1 MKKSISFFLLLII
14 QVACSDTNDLPKAEV
29 FQIKE
34 IGELSTTEYVFSK
47 VLRVD
52 DPAEWYKFGD
62 RKILISCKAKVKAGI
77 DLNAIQKGDI
87 VVNGQEISIQLPR
100 PKITSFNMDPNS
112 VRTEVV
118 DVDGFRDNFN
128 QADINQIL
136 QMGEKSIR
144 GALSETGIYS
154 EAEKNAVSFVK
165 EFYKQL
171 GYTKVIVEIKEQN
184 EK

>member
-1 MKKSISFFLLLII
+1 MMKYGVYFLLFGFLW
-14 QVACSDTNDLPKAEV
+14 ACTDDTTLPKPEV

-34 IGELSTTEYVFSK
+34 IGELSTTEYIFSK

-52 DPAEWYKFGD
+52 DPGEWYKFGN

-77 DLNAIQKGDI
+77 NLKAIQKNDI
-87 VVNGQEISIQLPR
+87 VVNGDEVSIRLPR

-118 DVDGFRDNFN
+118 DVDGFRDDFN
-128 QADINQIL
+128 QEDINHIL

-144 GALSETGIYS
+144 AALNETGIYA
-154 EAEKNAVSFVK
+154 EAEKNAIAFVQ

-171 GYTKVIVEIKEQN
+171 GYAKVTVEIKENN